1 MNEFENPWQKISAVE
16 VYNNP
21 WINVRHEE
29 VIKPNGESGIY
40 GVAHFK
46 YLAAAVVPLD
56 NEGNVW
62 LVGQF
67 RYTLNEY
74 SWEIP
79 MGGGDL
85 NVDSLDAAK
94 RELKE
99 ETGLIASKWTNLGKL
114 HTSNS
119 VTDEVGYM
127 YLAEV
132 LTLGNS
138 DPDDT
143 EILQIKKVTLV
154 EAVRMV
160 MNSEITDSL
169 SVAAILKVARL
180 KNI

>member
-1 MNEFENPWQKISAVE
+1 MNEFENPWQKISSHE
-16 VYNNP
+16 VYDNA
-21 WINVRHEE
+21 WINVQHHD
-29 VIKPNGESGIY
+29 VIKPNQELGVY
-40 GVAHFK
+40 GVVHFK
-46 YLAAAVVPLD
+46 FLAAAVLPLD
-56 NEGNVW
+56 KDGNIW
-62 LVGQF
+62 LVGQY
-67 RYTLNEY
+67 RYTLNEN

-85 NVDSLDAAK
+85 NSDILSSAK

-127 YLAEV
+127 FLAEDLV
-132 LTLGNS
+132 LGEAE
-138 DPDDT
+138 PDDT
-143 EILQIKKVTLV
+143 EILQIKKVTLQ

-160 MNSEITDSL
+160 MDSEITDAL
-169 SVAAILKVARL
+169 SMVAILKVARL